1 MEIAPS
7 SPTSCISICII
18 SCFNKIRCHGI
29 RGSTTQHFHSNQ
41 FLSGL
46 IPHTNTFDVPLHHPQ
61 PLHFQLSKSSYFI
74 PSPPQSSPPHPPT
87 PPPPLPLPHSC
98 TDADADGAA
107 TAMARSSLLTATSNL
122 NYTTSTV
129 KTVEPTNNFTN
140 TISSNAI
147 NFTSNSNSIA
157 AQPTLHHEN

>member
-1 MEIAPS
+1 M
-7 SPTSCISICII
+7 
-18 SCFNKIRCHGI
+18 RCH
-29 RGSTTQHFHSNQ
+29 RALTTERAWRLHLQVPHPAFKFALSPASTRSHAMAFAASP
-41 FLSGL
+41 L
-46 IPHTNTFDVPLHHPQ
+46 NTFTPINSS